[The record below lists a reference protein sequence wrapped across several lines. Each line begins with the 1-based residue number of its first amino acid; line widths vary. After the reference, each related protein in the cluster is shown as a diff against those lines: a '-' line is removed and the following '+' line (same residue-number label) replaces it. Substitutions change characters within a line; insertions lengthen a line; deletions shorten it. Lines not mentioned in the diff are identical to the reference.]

1 MAAERLALVVA
12 AEHAA
17 VLEDRHELVD
27 DAAEVGRVVDADV
40 EAVAGS
46 GLPPLDELVRDGLD
60 GADELALAEL
70 AGGFKGLAQRPAVV
84 GGGLRDPLRLGVERA
99 VAGLEG
105 PGRGRGGEGGMGGGV
120 APQTPARPPP
130 RR

>member
-12 AEHAA
+12 AEHPA

-40 EAVAGS
+40 EAVAGA
-46 GLPPLDELVRDGLD
+46 GLPPLDELVRDGLG

-70 AGGFKGLAQRPAVV
+70 AGGFHGVAQRPAGV
-84 GGGLRDPLRLGVERA
+84 GGAPGGSPRPGGERA
-99 VAGLEG
+99 AAGL
-105 PGRGRGGEGGMGGGV
+105 
-120 APQTPARPPP
+120 
-130 RR
+130 

>member
-12 AEHAA
+12 AEYAA

-40 EAVAGS
+40 EAVAGA
-46 GLPPLDELVRDGLD
+46 GLPPLDELVRDGLG

-70 AGGFKGLAQRPAVV
+70 AGGLPRPAGGPAGV
-84 GGGLRDPLRLGVERA
+84 GGAPG
-99 VAGLEG
+99 G
-105 PGRGRGGEGGMGGGV
+105 PPRPGGEGPPPGLSPPRRGRRGGGV
-120 APQTPARPPP
+120 P
-130 RR
+130 R